1 MRLQLL
7 VLLSSL
13 LVPLNSVYADT
24 QNDAASSDAASSD
37 AASSD
42 AAAPGSNAEAPSGD
56 APAGVAGEAPAAA
69 GGAEAPAGD
78 LNAAGDPAGDAVG
91 TEGAPEGSP
100 DAAAAT
106 DSAAESANTEIAP
119 AVDHST
125 SHGDDSGGTELDFSM
140 GEALKHFTG
149 LTWAVFFVLVGM
161 SVGSLAV
168 AINRAIYFFRAR
180 KQSVLFATAVSEG
193 LGKGDVDG
201 VLEEADAPEAAFS
214 YLARIVR
221 TGLTDARD
229 VKEKL
234 GGLEKLETVDHA
246 MERTIIEEGVALR
259 KWLTILATSAST
271 APFVG
276 LLGTVFGIINSFK
289 GMAQSESAGISAVAG
304 GIAEAL
310 YMTGLGL
317 VVAIPAVW
325 LYNWANARIEGF
337 EAEMANAA
345 SEMLDW
351 VKKNKSSI

>member
-7 VLLSSL
+7 VLLSFL
-13 LVPLNSVYADT
+13 LIPLNSAYAEP
-24 QNDAASSDAASSD
+24 QSDAASSDTGSSD

-42 AAAPGSNAEAPSGD
+42 AAAPAADAADSAAAPATASGD
-56 APAGVAGEAPAAA
+56 APAAE
-69 GGAEAPAGD
+69 GGAEASTADP
-78 LNAAGDPAGDAVG
+78 AAGDAAG
-91 TEGAPEGSP
+91 TEGAPESSP
-100 DAAAAT
+100 E
-106 DSAAESANTEIAP
+106 SAAGAENLAEATSAAMSP
-119 AVDHST
+119 AVDQS
-125 SHGDDSGGTELDFSM
+125 SSYGDDSGGGELDFSM

-149 LTWAVFFVLVGM
+149 LTWAVFFVLVAM
-161 SVGSLAV
+161 SVGSVAV
-168 AINRAIYFFRAR
+168 AINRAIYFYRAR
-180 KQSVLFATAVSEG
+180 KQSVLFASTVSEG

-234 GGLEKLETVDHA
+234 GNLDKLETVGDA
-246 MERTIIEEGVALR
+246 MERTIIEEGVGLR